1 MKHIFN
7 FSKFAIIIAVLEFLN
22 EFFRFN
28 LELLSF
34 RTNEIIRYSLLA
46 IILIFIAFNRK
57 YIVFKKD
64 NWKKNL
70 ISIIFIICSLLW
82 FCIMLYISVILSLEW
97 TLYYYGF

>member
-57 YIVFKKD
+57 YIVFKK
-64 NWKKNL
+64 NL